1 MTKEKVYT
9 FDDKD
14 YLVATK
20 ETNKAKLKQY
30 LETDNKILKKER
42 TNIKNRLSYIE
53 AMIKNNDEKIKD
65 YDMWY

>member
-42 TNIKNRLSYIE
+42 TNIKNRLDYVE
-53 AMIKNNDEKIKD
+53 AMIRYNDEKIKEN
-65 YDMWY
+65 DMWY

>member
-53 AMIKNNDEKIKD
+53 AMIRYNDEKIKD
-65 YDMWY
+65 YDM

>member
-65 YDMWY
+65 YDM

>member
-42 TNIKNRLSYIE
+42 TNIKNRLDYVE
-53 AMIKNNDEKIKD
+53 VMIKNNDEKIKEN
-65 YDMWY
+65 DM